1 MIDKLTSVLDVL
13 RMRWLWGRRITLTLL
28 SEPTA
33 LALSHRGRGDK
44 IAFEMTGMKSDKF
57 GGRGRVV
64 VFGTFVAVL
73 VALLAS
79 MACFQDTSRS
89 LVLTTTTSTY
99 DSGLLDY
106 IIPPFEEEYNA
117 NVRVI
122 SVGTGQALAIGARG
136 DADVVLV
143 HAPTLE
149 EKFVADGNGVNRT
162 YVMYNDFVIL
172 GPQEDPA
179 GISGLKDGPEAF
191 RRIAATESIFA
202 SRGDESGTHVKEKEL
217 WVESGVGTPESE
229 DWYLSLGQG
238 MGGTLTTADELG
250 AYTLTDRGTFLSR
263 KNLNLDILAEGDET
277 LFNPYHIIIVNPEKY
292 IEVQKE
298 LAEAFVDFL
307 ISEETQES
315 IREFRREE
323 YGVSLFNPVHLEG
336 VGP

>member
-1 MIDKLTSVLDVL
+1 MCAEGGRPAGRPYREYVSGRVAFG
-13 RMRWLWGRRITLTLL
+13 MRATKKG
-28 SEPTA
+28 
-33 LALSHRGRGDK
+33 
-44 IAFEMTGMKSDKF
+44 KF
-57 GGRGRVV
+57 GGR
-64 VFGTFVAVL
+64 VAVL
-73 VALLAS
+73 AALVAAALLVS

-143 HAPTLE
+143 HAPSLE

-179 GISGLKDGPEAF
+179 GISGLEDGPEAF
-191 RRIAATESIFA
+191 RRIAATGSIFA
-202 SRGDESGTHVKEKEL
+202 SRGDESGTHIKEKEL
-217 WVESGVGTPESE
+217 WVEAGVGIPESE

-238 MGGTLTTADELG
+238 MGGTLTTANELG

-263 KNLNLDILAEGDET
+263 KNLNLEILAEGDET

-292 IEVQKE
+292 IQVQNE
-298 LAEAFVDFL
+298 LAEAFVEFL
-307 ISEETQES
+307 ISRETQER

-323 YGVSLFNPVHLEG
+323 YGISLFSPVHLEG